1 MESWGPFSKNRCG
14 LAKERATEERSDGCG
29 HWQGD
34 GGRQSVRLDR
44 IGCQRPGGTVSQ
56 KTALSRSSDGS
67 HTHFLCQRSGLV
79 GSCVPKHLSC
89 PERFRALRTGNIH
102 QDSEMGELILEPFR
116 FFLRK
121 TESDERSGIP
131 AKGRSF
137 TRHHESMKERLRP
150 DEETY
155 SRNQHRAEFGKPAN
169 QAGGDSAGLSFGI
182 KQARIPDN

>member
-1 MESWGPFSKNRCG
+1 MEEAEAADWSKSGASDEAGRCH
-14 LAKERATEERSDGCG
+14 K
-29 HWQGD
+29 
-34 GGRQSVRLDR
+34 
-44 IGCQRPGGTVSQ
+44 

-89 PERFRALRTGNIH
+89 PERFRALRAGDIH
-102 QDSEMGELILEPFR
+102 QDSKMAELLLEPFR

-121 TESDERSGIP
+121 TESDERSGIS
-131 AKGRSF
+131 AQGRRLP
-137 TRHHESMKERLRP
+137 RHHESMKERLRP

-169 QAGGDSAGLSFGI
+169 QAGRDSAGLSFGI